1 LPENF
6 DELSVQISHPNDII
20 AFIEKLHEYDSVVT
34 SAMHVMITCQSY
46 GIPCALVVFNG
57 FEDYVHG
64 DGIKY
69 SDYALG
75 AGVIELNPVSINPKI
90 DIAEIQKITHE
101 IKISDRKISEVE
113 SAIKEGISRL
123 AK

>member
-1 LPENF
+1 
-6 DELSVQISHPNDII
+6 
-20 AFIEKLHEYDSVVT
+20 
-34 SAMHVMITCQSY
+34 MITCQSY

-75 AGVIELNPVSINPKI
+75 AGVAELNPVSINPKI
-90 DIAEIQKITHE
+90 NISEIQKITQE
-101 IKISDRKISEVE
+101 IKISEQKISEVE
-113 SAIKEGISRL
+113 AAIKEGIKRL
-123 AK
+123 KK

>member
-1 LPENF
+1 
-6 DELSVQISHPNDII
+6 
-20 AFIEKLHEYDSVVT
+20 
-34 SAMHVMITCQSY
+34 MHVMITCQSY
-46 GIPCALVVFNG
+46 GIPCALVVFKG

-75 AGVIELNPVSINPKI
+75 AGVAELNPVSINPKI
-90 DIAEIQKITHE
+90 DLAEIQKITHE